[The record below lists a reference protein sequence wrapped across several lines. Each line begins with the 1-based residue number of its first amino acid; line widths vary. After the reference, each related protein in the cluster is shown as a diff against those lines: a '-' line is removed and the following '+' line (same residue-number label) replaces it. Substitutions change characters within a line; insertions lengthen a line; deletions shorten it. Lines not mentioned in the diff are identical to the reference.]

1 MPELARRSPTPAP
14 YTPNAILRWLYRR
27 FFAHIRVD
35 ENWSRG
41 VRDAASKGVVVYVM
55 RSLSFLDFIC
65 LDFLLK
71 KFGLPLVRFVNDL
84 GLWILEP
91 FGKGERRLSLR
102 RQIPETEALEQTV
115 GDGFSA
121 LLFLRRP
128 PKLGSQT
135 RRGRELEVDLIEAL
149 VARQRTSSQPILL
162 VPQTFVWSKLAA
174 TASPSLLDLL
184 FGPVQWPGRVR
195 VLFQFLLNY
204 RDAKLC
210 SGEPFDVRAFLEK
223 NPDLTDEQAADKVR
237 YALLRRME
245 RDRAV
250 ILGPMKKTTARIQ
263 DELLRSPRVRTQ
275 IEQYAGDK
283 GISYAKAENVA
294 RKQLRRLCAKQ
305 SLLVVDLL
313 HRFFTWVW
321 SKMYD
326 GVVLD
331 KDGLERVR
339 EAARDASLVLLPSH
353 KSHIDYLVLSDMLYG
368 HAMMPPLIAAGDNL
382 SFWPLGV
389 LLRRGG
395 AFFIRRS
402 FHGDALYPVLVEA
415 YVRKLLAEGFTI
427 EFFLEGGR
435 SRIGKP
441 LPPKYGLLSMVFESA
456 SKLRSTKVKL
466 VPISIG
472 YERIIEERSFVHEL
486 SGGDKQSENVSDL
499 IKSSSILR
507 SKWGRLYVQFGDIID
522 FDEFKEETVQRSG
535 GEISSLDDIT
545 PEQQRNAVR
554 ALAHKVM
561 YSINEV
567 TVVTPAALVATALL
581 SHQKRGMTRASLLT
595 ACEDLLATLDV
606 MQARIA
612 QQLRIGEGRIREDTI
627 DEALHLFLDARLIIA
642 HDTGPDPIYTIHS
655 ERRIA
660 LEYYQ
665 NTIIH
670 FFVPR
675 AMISASVLVDN
686 EQWVD
691 VARLND
697 RVRQLSRLF
706 KHEFMYRTDAT
717 FDEIF
722 QDALRDMAKDGEIDL
737 REGYA
742 QATEGAMRHRIER
755 YAMMLQ
761 TFFESYLLALRGA
774 EIVLDGPIPRKD
786 WYKRTLAL
794 GQQMYLAGEIE
805 RRESLSKLKLETA
818 LKALQDYRLVQ
829 LNEDILERGED
840 VESVADLH
848 APLLAL
854 GWVGA
859 TGTLS
864 RDAKVAKRKVVLHWV
879 VGVELPQR
887 SGDLL
892 GRCPGCCASIRQ
904 SEIAADSMDVCIDGD
919 DEVGGRNRPEAEV
932 DAIRRANHPTRVE
945 DEALACASGTRIA
958 DQVA

>member
-1 MPELARRSPTPAP
+1 MTNMPELARRSPTPSP
-14 YTPNAILRWLYRR
+14 YAPNAILRWLYRR

-41 VRDAASKGVVVYVM
+41 VREAASKGVVVYVM
-55 RSLSFLDFIC
+55 RSLSFLDFLC

-115 GDGFSA
+115 GDGYSA

-128 PKLGSQT
+128 PKFGSQA

-149 VARQRTSSQPILL
+149 VAKQRISSQPILL
-162 VPQTFVWSKLAA
+162 VPQTFVWSKQAA

-195 VLFQFLLNY
+195 VLCQFLLNY
-204 RDAKLC
+204 RDAKLR
-210 SGEPFDVRAFLEK
+210 SGEPFNLQEFLEK
-223 NPDLTDEQAADKVR
+223 SPDLTDAEAADKVR

-245 RDRAV
+245 RDRTV

-263 DELLRSPRVRTQ
+263 DELLRSPRVRSH
-275 IEQYAGDK
+275 IELYAEEK

-294 RKQLRRLCAKQ
+294 RKQLRHLCAKQ
-305 SLLVVDLL
+305 SLFVVDIL

-331 KDGLERVR
+331 KEGLERVR

-368 HAMMPPLIAAGDNL
+368 HALMPPLIAAGDNL
-382 SFWPLGV
+382 SFWPIGV

-402 FHGDALYPVLVEA
+402 FHGDTLYPVLVEA

-435 SRIGKP
+435 SRIGKS
-441 LPPKYGLLSMVFESA
+441 LPPRYGLLSMVFASA
-456 SKLRSTKVKL
+456 SKLRGTKVKL

-522 FDEFKEETVQRSG
+522 FDEFQAETVQRSG
-535 GEISSLDDIT
+535 VELSNIDDIT
-545 PEQQRNAVR
+545 AEQQRNAVR

-581 SHQKRGMTRASLLT
+581 SHQKRGMTRASLLS
-595 ACEDLLATLDV
+595 ACEDLLAVLDV

-612 QQLRIGEGRIREDTI
+612 HQLRIGDGRIREDTI

-642 HDTGPDPIYTIHS
+642 HDTGPEPIYTIDS

-675 AMISASVLVDN
+675 ALISAALLVDT

-691 VARLND
+691 IARLND
-697 RVRQLSRLF
+697 RVQQLSRVF

-717 FDEIF
+717 FDDIF
-722 QDALRDMAKDGEIDL
+722 QDALLDMARGGEIEVRD
-737 REGYA
+737 GYA
-742 QATEGAMRHRIER
+742 QATEGAMRHRLER
-755 YAMMLQ
+755 YAVMLQ

-774 EIVLDGPIPRKD
+774 EIVLDGPIPKKD

-818 LKALQDYRLVQ
+818 LKALQDYRLIQ
-829 LNEDILERGED
+829 LNDDMLERGEG

-848 APLLAL
+848 ALEPKL
-854 GWVGA
+854 
-859 TGTLS
+859 TGFL
-864 RDAKVAKRKVVLHWV
+864 R
-879 VGVELPQR
+879 
-887 SGDLL
+887 
-892 GRCPGCCASIRQ
+892 
-904 SEIAADSMDVCIDGD
+904 
-919 DEVGGRNRPEAEV
+919 
-932 DAIRRANHPTRVE
+932 
-945 DEALACASGTRIA
+945 
-958 DQVA
+958 

>member
-1 MPELARRSPTPAP
+1 MTNMPELARRSPTPSP
-14 YTPNAILRWLYRR
+14 YSPNAILRWLYRR

-35 ENWSRG
+35 EKWSRG

-102 RQIPETEALEQTV
+102 RQIPETEALEQAV
-115 GDGFSA
+115 GDGYSA

-128 PKLGSQT
+128 PKFGSQA
-135 RRGRELEVDLIEAL
+135 RRGRELEVDLIAAL
-149 VARQRTSSQPILL
+149 VAKQRTSSQPILL
-162 VPQTFVWSKLAA
+162 VPQTFVWSKQAA
-174 TASPSLLDLL
+174 TASPGLLDLL

-204 RDAKLC
+204 RDAKLR
-210 SGEPFDVRAFLEK
+210 SGEPFNLQEFLAKSPE
-223 NPDLTDEQAADKVR
+223 LTNCEAADKIR
-237 YALLRRME
+237 YGLLRRME

-263 DELLRSPRVRTQ
+263 DELLRSPRVRAH
-275 IEQYAGDK
+275 IERVADEK
-283 GISYAKAENVA
+283 GMSYAKAENVA
-294 RKQLRRLCAKQ
+294 RKQLKHLCAKQ
-305 SLLVVDLL
+305 SLFVVDLS
-313 HRFFTWVW
+313 HRFLTWVW

-326 GVVLD
+326 GVDLD
-331 KDGLERVR
+331 KEGLERVR
-339 EAARDASLVLLPSH
+339 EAAHDASLVLLPSH

-368 HAMMPPLIAAGDNL
+368 NALMPPLVAAGDNL
-382 SFWPLGV
+382 SFWPIGI

-395 AFFIRRS
+395 AFFIRRD
-402 FHGDALYPVLVEA
+402 FHDDTLYPVLVEA
-415 YVRKLLAEGFTI
+415 YMRKLLAEGFTL

-441 LPPKYGLLSMVFESA
+441 LPPKYGLLSMIVDSA
-456 SKLRSTKVKL
+456 VKLRGTKVKL

-486 SGGDKQSENVSDL
+486 AGGDKPSENVGDL

-507 SKWGRLYVQFGDIID
+507 SKWGRLYVQFGEIID
-522 FDEFKEETVQRSG
+522 FDDFQADTLQRLG
-535 GEISSLDDIT
+535 GESSSMDDISA
-545 PEQQRNAVR
+545 EQQRNAVR

-581 SHQKRGMTRASLLT
+581 SHQKRGMTRASLLS
-595 ACEDLLATLDV
+595 ACTDLLATLDV
-606 MQARIA
+606 MHARIA

-642 HDTGPDPIYTIHS
+642 HDTGPEPIYTIHS

-675 AMISASVLVDN
+675 ALISAALLVDT
-686 EQWVD
+686 EEWVD
-691 VARLND
+691 ITRLND
-697 RVRQLSRLF
+697 RVQQLSRVF

-722 QDALRDMAKDGEIDL
+722 QDALRDMTQDGEIEL
-737 REGYA
+737 RDGYA
-742 QATEGAMRHRIER
+742 KAAEGAMRQRLER
-755 YAMMLQ
+755 YAAMLQ

-818 LKALQDYRLVQ
+818 LKALQDYRLIQ
-829 LNEDILERGED
+829 LNDDTLERGD
-840 VESVADLH
+840 GVESVADLH
-848 APLLAL
+848 ALEPKL
-854 GWVGA
+854 
-859 TGTLS
+859 TGFL
-864 RDAKVAKRKVVLHWV
+864 R
-879 VGVELPQR
+879 
-887 SGDLL
+887 
-892 GRCPGCCASIRQ
+892 
-904 SEIAADSMDVCIDGD
+904 
-919 DEVGGRNRPEAEV
+919 
-932 DAIRRANHPTRVE
+932 
-945 DEALACASGTRIA
+945 
-958 DQVA
+958 

>member
-1 MPELARRSPTPAP
+1 MTNLPELARRSATPAP

-41 VRDAASKGVVVYVM
+41 VREAASQGVVVYVM
-55 RSLSFLDFIC
+55 RSLSFLDFLC

-102 RQIPETEALEQTV
+102 RQIPETEALERTV
-115 GDGFSA
+115 GDGYSA

-128 PKLGSQT
+128 PKLGT
-135 RRGRELEVDLIEAL
+135 KARRGRKLETDLIATL
-149 VARQRTSSQPILL
+149 VAKQRVSSRPILL
-162 VPQTFVWSKLAA
+162 VPQTFIWSKQPETA
-174 TASPSLLDLL
+174 TPSLIDLL

-195 VLFQFLLNY
+195 VFFQFLLNY
-204 RDAKLC
+204 RDAKLR
-210 SGEPFDVRAFLEK
+210 SGEPFNLKEFLEK
-223 NPDLTDEQAADKVR
+223 NPELQDSEAADKVR

-250 ILGPMKKTTARIQ
+250 IIGPMKKTTARIQ
-263 DELLRSPRVRTQ
+263 DEILRSPRVRAHV
-275 IEQYAGDK
+275 EQYAKDK
-283 GISYAKAENVA
+283 GIPYSRAEGIA
-294 RKQLRRLCAKQ
+294 RKQLQKLCAKQ
-305 SLLVVDLL
+305 SLFVVDLM
-313 HRFFTWVW
+313 HRFLTWMW

-331 KDGLERVR
+331 KEGLERLR

-353 KSHIDYLVLSDMLYG
+353 KSHIDYLVLSDQLYS
-368 HAMMPPLIAAGDNL
+368 HAMMPPVIAAGENL
-382 SFWPLGV
+382 GFWPLGT

-402 FHGDALYPVLVEA
+402 FHGDSLYPVIVEA
-415 YVRKLLAEGFTI
+415 YMRKLIAEGFTV

-435 SRIGKP
+435 SRTGKA
-441 LPPKYGLLSMVFESA
+441 LPPKYGLLSMVVDSA
-456 SKLRSTKVKL
+456 TKLHGTKVKL

-486 SGGDKQSENVSDL
+486 SGGDKQSENMGGL
-499 IKSSSILR
+499 IKSSSVLR
-507 SKWGRLYVQFGDIID
+507 SKWGRLYVQFGEIID
-522 FDEFKEETVQRSG
+522 FDEFATNLVQRQGSAG
-535 GEISSLDDIT
+535 ATIAEIG
-545 PEQQRNAVR
+545 EQQQRAAVR

-561 YSINEV
+561 YLINEV

-581 SHQKRGMTRASLLT
+581 SHQKRGMTRESLLG
-595 ACEDLLATLDV
+595 ACESLMETLEK
-606 MQARIA
+606 MNARVA
-612 QQLRIGEGRIREDTI
+612 HQLRIGDGRIRQDTI
-627 DEALHLFLDARLIIA
+627 EEAVSLFLDARLIVA
-642 HDTGPDPIYTIHS
+642 HDTGPEPIYTIDS

-675 AMISASVLVDN
+675 ALIAAGLLVDKD
-686 EQWVD
+686 QWASR
-691 VARLND
+691 ARLND
-697 RVRQLSRLF
+697 RVQQLSRLF
-706 KHEFMYRTDAT
+706 KHEFIFQTDAT

-722 QDALRDMAKDGEIDL
+722 DDTLHAMADDGEVEI
-737 REGYA
+737 RNGFV
-742 QATEGAMRHRIER
+742 QATEGLVRQRLER
-755 YAMMLQ
+755 YAIMLQ

-774 EIVLDGPIPRKD
+774 EIVLDGPIPKKD

-818 LKALQDYRLVQ
+818 LKALEDYRLVR
-829 LNEDILERGED
+829 LKGETLERGD
-840 VESVADLH
+840 GVESVADLH
-848 APLLAL
+848 ALEPKL
-854 GWVGA
+854 
-859 TGTLS
+859 TGFL
-864 RDAKVAKRKVVLHWV
+864 R
-879 VGVELPQR
+879 
-887 SGDLL
+887 
-892 GRCPGCCASIRQ
+892 
-904 SEIAADSMDVCIDGD
+904 
-919 DEVGGRNRPEAEV
+919 
-932 DAIRRANHPTRVE
+932 
-945 DEALACASGTRIA
+945 
-958 DQVA
+958 

>member
-1 MPELARRSPTPAP
+1 MTNLPELARRSPTPAP
-14 YTPNAILRWLYRR
+14 YSPNAILRWLYRR

-41 VRDAASKGVVVYVM
+41 VREAASKGVVVYVM
-55 RSLSFLDFIC
+55 RSLSFLDFLC

-102 RQIPETEALEQTV
+102 RQIPEAEALQQTV

-128 PKLGSQT
+128 PKFGSQA
-135 RRGRELEVDLIEAL
+135 RRGRELEVDLIETL
-149 VARQRTSSQPILL
+149 VAKQRISAQAILL
-162 VPQTFVWSKLAA
+162 VPQTFVWSKQAG

-195 VLFQFLLNY
+195 VFCQFLLNY
-204 RDAKLC
+204 RDAKLR
-210 SGEPFDVRAFLEK
+210 SGEPFNLHEFLEK
-223 NPDLTDEQAADKVR
+223 NPDLADSEAADKVR

-250 ILGPMKKTTARIQ
+250 IIGPMKKTTARIQ
-263 DELLRSPRVRTQ
+263 DELLRSPRVRTH
-275 IEQYAGDK
+275 IEQYAAEKD
-283 GISYAKAENVA
+283 ISYTKAEGIA
-294 RKQLRRLCAKQ
+294 LKQLQKLCAKQ
-305 SLLVVDLL
+305 SLFVVDLM
-313 HRFFTWVW
+313 HRFLTWVW

-326 GVVLD
+326 GVVID
-331 KDGLERVR
+331 KEGIERLR
-339 EAARDASLVLLPSH
+339 EASRDASLVLLPSH

-368 HAMMPPLIAAGDNL
+368 NALMPPLIAAGENL
-382 SFWPLGV
+382 SFWPIGI

-402 FHGDALYPVLVEA
+402 FQDDSLYPALVEA
-415 YVRKLLAEGFTI
+415 YVRKLIAEGFTI

-435 SRIGKP
+435 SRTGKA
-441 LPPKYGLLSMVFESA
+441 LPPKYGLLSMVFDSA
-456 SKLRSTKVKL
+456 LKLHGTKVKL

-486 SGGDKQSENVSDL
+486 SGGDKQSENVGDL

-507 SKWGRLYVQFGDIID
+507 SKWGRLYVQFGEIID
-522 FDEFKEETVQRSG
+522 FDDVKEELMQRAG
-535 GEISSLDDIT
+535 RELPGDEAIT
-545 PEQQRNAVR
+545 PDRQRNAVR

-595 ACEDLLATLDV
+595 ACQDLLATLDV
-606 MQARIA
+606 MDARIA
-612 QQLRIGEGRIREDTI
+612 HQLRIGDARIREDTI

-642 HDTGPDPIYTIHS
+642 HDTGPEPIYTIDS

-675 AMISASVLVDN
+675 ALIAAALLVDMD
-686 EQWVD
+686 QWVD
-691 VARLND
+691 IARLND
-697 RVRQLSRLF
+697 RVQQLSRLF
-706 KHEFMYRTDAT
+706 KHEFIYRTDAT

-722 QDALRDMAKDGEIDL
+722 EDALRDMDKDGEVEV

-742 QATEGAMRHRIER
+742 QASEGAMRHRLER

-774 EIVLDGPIPRKD
+774 EIILDGPIPKKE

-818 LKALQDYRLVQ
+818 LKALQDYKLVQ
-829 LNEDILERGED
+829 LNGDILERGEG
-840 VESVADLH
+840 VEAVSDLH
-848 APLLAL
+848 ELEPKL
-854 GWVGA
+854 
-859 TGTLS
+859 TGFL
-864 RDAKVAKRKVVLHWV
+864 R
-879 VGVELPQR
+879 
-887 SGDLL
+887 
-892 GRCPGCCASIRQ
+892 
-904 SEIAADSMDVCIDGD
+904 
-919 DEVGGRNRPEAEV
+919 
-932 DAIRRANHPTRVE
+932 
-945 DEALACASGTRIA
+945 
-958 DQVA
+958 

>member
-14 YTPNAILRWLYRR
+14 YSPNAILRWLYRR

-55 RSLSFLDFIC
+55 RSLSFLDFLC

-91 FGKGERRLSLR
+91 FGKGERRLSFR
-102 RQIPETEALEQTV
+102 RQIPEAEAFEQTV
-115 GDGFSA
+115 GDGHSA

-128 PKLGSQT
+128 PKFGSQA
-135 RRGRELEVDLIEAL
+135 RRGRRLEVDLIETL
-149 VARQRTSSQPILL
+149 VARQRTSSQPTLL
-162 VPQTFVWSKLAA
+162 VPQTFVWSKQAG
-174 TASPSLLDLL
+174 TASPGLLDLL

-195 VLFQFLLNY
+195 VFFQFLLNY

-210 SGEPFDVRAFLEK
+210 SGEPFDLQEFLAK
-223 NPDLTDEQAADKVR
+223 NPGLTDAEAADKIR

-250 ILGPMKKTTARIQ
+250 ILGPMKKSSARLQ
-263 DELLRSPRVRTQ
+263 DELLRSPRVRTH
-275 IEQYAGDK
+275 IERYAEEK
-283 GISYAKAENVA
+283 GIAYAKAENVA

-305 SLLVVDLL
+305 SLFVVDLM
-313 HRFFTWVW
+313 HRFLTWVW

-326 GVVLD
+326 GVDFD
-331 KDGLERVR
+331 KEGLERVR

-368 HAMMPPLIAAGDNL
+368 NAMMAPVIAAGDNL
-382 SFWPLGV
+382 TFWPIGV

-395 AFFIRRS
+395 AFFIRRN
-402 FHGDALYPVLVEA
+402 FHGDTLYPALVEA
-415 YVRKLLAEGFTI
+415 YIRKLLVEGFTI

-435 SRIGKP
+435 SRTGKA
-441 LPPKYGLLSMVFESA
+441 LPPKYGLLSMLFQSA
-456 SKLRSTKVKL
+456 SKLHGTKVKL

-486 SGGDKQSENVSDL
+486 AGGDKHSENVGDL

-507 SKWGRLYVQFGDIID
+507 SKWGRLYVQFGEIID
-522 FDEFKEETVQRSG
+522 FDEFHEETIQRSG
-535 GEISSLDDIT
+535 SELSGTGALT
-545 PEQQRNAVR
+545 AEQQRNAVR

-581 SHQKRGMTRASLLT
+581 SHQKRGMTRASLMS

-606 MQARIA
+606 MKARIA
-612 QQLRIGEGRIREDTI
+612 HQLRIGDGRIREDTI
-627 DEALHLFLDARLIIA
+627 DEALRLFLDARLIVA
-642 HDTGPDPIYTIHS
+642 HDTGPEPIYTIDS

-675 AMISASVLVDN
+675 ALISAALLVDT

-691 VARLND
+691 ITRLND
-697 RVRQLSRLF
+697 RVQQLSRVF
-706 KHEFMYRTDAT
+706 KHEFIYRTDAT

-722 QDALRDMAKDGEIDL
+722 QDALCDMAHDGEIEVRD
-737 REGYA
+737 GYA
-742 QATEGAMRHRIER
+742 QATEGAMRHRLER
-755 YAMMLQ
+755 YAMLLQ

-774 EIVLDGPIPRKD
+774 EIVLDGPIPKKD

-818 LKALQDYRLVQ
+818 LKALQDYQLIR
-829 LNEDILERGED
+829 LNEDILERGEGIEG
-840 VESVADLH
+840 VSDLH
-848 APLLAL
+848 ALEPKL
-854 GWVGA
+854 
-859 TGTLS
+859 TGFL
-864 RDAKVAKRKVVLHWV
+864 R
-879 VGVELPQR
+879 
-887 SGDLL
+887 
-892 GRCPGCCASIRQ
+892 
-904 SEIAADSMDVCIDGD
+904 
-919 DEVGGRNRPEAEV
+919 
-932 DAIRRANHPTRVE
+932 
-945 DEALACASGTRIA
+945 
-958 DQVA
+958 

>member
-848 APLLAL
+848 ALEPKL
-854 GWVGA
+854 
-859 TGTLS
+859 TGFL
-864 RDAKVAKRKVVLHWV
+864 R
-879 VGVELPQR
+879 
-887 SGDLL
+887 
-892 GRCPGCCASIRQ
+892 
-904 SEIAADSMDVCIDGD
+904 
-919 DEVGGRNRPEAEV
+919 
-932 DAIRRANHPTRVE
+932 
-945 DEALACASGTRIA
+945 
-958 DQVA
+958 

>member
-1 MPELARRSPTPAP
+1 MTNMPELARRPATPAP
-14 YTPNAILRWLYRR
+14 YAPNAIMRWLYRR

-41 VRDAASKGVVVYVM
+41 VREAASRGVVVYVM
-55 RSLSFLDFIC
+55 RSLSFLDFLC

-102 RQIPETEALEQTV
+102 RQIPEAEALETTV

-128 PKLGSQT
+128 PKLGT
-135 RRGRELEVDLIEAL
+135 KARRGRELEVDLIATL
-149 VARQRTSSQPILL
+149 VAKQRVSPRPILL
-162 VPQTFVWSKLAA
+162 VPQTFVWSKQPETA
-174 TASPSLLDLL
+174 TPGLLDLL

-195 VLFQFLLNY
+195 VFFQFLLNY
-204 RDAKLC
+204 RDAKLR
-210 SGEPFDVRAFLEK
+210 SGEPFDLQEFLEK
-223 NPDLTDEQAADKVR
+223 NPDLTDSEAADKVR

-250 ILGPMKKTTARIQ
+250 IIGPMKKTTARIQ
-263 DELLRSPRVRTQ
+263 DEILRSPRVRGH
-275 IEQYAGDK
+275 IEHYAVEK
-283 GISYAKAENVA
+283 RISYSRAEGVA
-294 RKQLRRLCAKQ
+294 RKQLQKLCAKQ
-305 SLLVVDLL
+305 SLFVVDIM
-313 HRFFTWVW
+313 HRFLTWMW

-331 KDGLERVR
+331 KEGLERVR
-339 EAARDASLVLLPSH
+339 DAARDASLVLLPSH
-353 KSHIDYLVLSDMLYG
+353 KSHIDYLVLSDQLYA
-368 HAMMPPLIAAGDNL
+368 HAMMPPLIAAGENL
-382 SFWPLGV
+382 SFFPLGA

-395 AFFIRRS
+395 AYFIRRS
-402 FHGDALYPVLVEA
+402 FHGDSLYPVLVQA
-415 YVRKLLAEGFTI
+415 YMRKLIAEGFTV

-435 SRIGKP
+435 SRTGKA
-441 LPPKYGLLSMVFESA
+441 LPPKYGLLSMVVDSA
-456 SKLRSTKVKL
+456 TKLRRTQVKL

-486 SGGDKQSENVSDL
+486 SGGDKQSENMGGL
-499 IKSSSILR
+499 IKSSSVLR

-522 FDEFKEETVQRSG
+522 FDEFVSNLVARQGSAGATIA
-535 GEISSLDDIT
+535 EIG
-545 PEQQRNAVR
+545 EQQQRAAVR

-581 SHQKRGMTRASLLT
+581 SHRKRGMTRESLLD
-595 ACEDLLATLDV
+595 ACESLMRMLENR
-606 MQARIA
+606 QARVA
-612 QQLRIGEGRIREDTI
+612 HQLRVGDGRIREDTI
-627 DEALHLFLDARLIIA
+627 DEALALFIDARLIVA
-642 HDTGPDPIYTIHS
+642 HDTGPEPIYTIDS

-675 AMISASVLVDN
+675 ALVSAALLIDK
-686 EQWVD
+686 EQW
-691 VARLND
+691 AERTRLND
-697 RVRQLSRLF
+697 RVQQLSRLF
-706 KHEFMYRTDAT
+706 KHEFIFRTDAT

-722 QDALRDMAKDGEIDL
+722 DDTLHAMAHDGEIEIRD
-737 REGYA
+737 GHV
-742 QATEGAMRHRIER
+742 QATEGLKRQRIER
-755 YAMMLQ
+755 YAVMLQ

-774 EIVLDGPIPRKD
+774 EIVLDGPISKKD

-818 LKALQDYRLVQ
+818 LKALQDYELVQ
-829 LNEDILERGED
+829 INDDILERGGG

-848 APLLAL
+848 ALEPKL
-854 GWVGA
+854 
-859 TGTLS
+859 TGFL
-864 RDAKVAKRKVVLHWV
+864 R
-879 VGVELPQR
+879 
-887 SGDLL
+887 
-892 GRCPGCCASIRQ
+892 
-904 SEIAADSMDVCIDGD
+904 
-919 DEVGGRNRPEAEV
+919 
-932 DAIRRANHPTRVE
+932 
-945 DEALACASGTRIA
+945 
-958 DQVA
+958 

>member
-1 MPELARRSPTPAP
+1 MRE
-14 YTPNAILRWLYRR
+14 
-27 FFAHIRVD
+27 
-35 ENWSRG
+35 
-41 VRDAASKGVVVYVM
+41 AASKGVVVYVM
-55 RSLSFLDFIC
+55 RSLSFLDFLC

-102 RQIPETEALEQTV
+102 RQIPEAEALEQTV

-128 PKLGSQT
+128 PKFGSQA
-135 RRGRELEVDLIEAL
+135 RRGRDLEVDLIETL
-149 VARQRTSSQPILL
+149 VARQRTTPQPILL
-162 VPQTFVWSKLAA
+162 VPQTFVWSKQAG

-195 VLFQFLLNY
+195 VFCQFLLNY
-204 RDAKLC
+204 RDAKLR
-210 SGEPFDVRAFLEK
+210 SGEPFDIKEFIEK
-223 NPDLTDEQAADKVR
+223 NPGLTDAEAADKVR
-237 YALLRRME
+237 YVLLRRME

-250 ILGPMKKTTARIQ
+250 IIGPMKKTTARIQ
-263 DELLRSPRVRTQ
+263 DELLRSPRVRTD
-275 IEQYAGDK
+275 IERYADEK
-283 GISYAKAENVA
+283 GISYAKAEA
-294 RKQLRRLCAKQ
+294 AAHKQLRKLCARQ
-305 SLLVVDLL
+305 SLFVIDLL

-339 EAARDASLVLLPSH
+339 EAAGDASLVLLPSH

-368 HAMMPPLIAAGDNL
+368 NALMPPLIAAGENL
-382 SFWPLGV
+382 SFWPIGA

-402 FHGDALYPVLVEA
+402 FHDDSLYPVLVEA
-415 YVRKLLAEGFTI
+415 YVRKLIAEGFTI

-435 SRIGKP
+435 SRTGKA
-441 LPPKYGLLSMVFESA
+441 LPPKYGLLSMVFDSA
-456 SKLRSTKVKL
+456 SKLRGTKVKL

-486 SGGDKQSENVSDL
+486 SGGDKQSENVGDL
-499 IKSSSILR
+499 LKSSSVLR
-507 SKWGRLYVQFGDIID
+507 SKWGRLYVQFGEIID
-522 FDEFKEETVQRSG
+522 FDEVEKEMVQRSR
-535 GEISSLDDIT
+535 GEISSADAIT
-545 PEQQRNAVR
+545 DEQQRSAVR

-581 SHQKRGMTRASLLT
+581 SHRKRGMTRASLLT
-595 ACEDLLATLDV
+595 ACQDLLATLDV
-606 MQARIA
+606 MDARIA
-612 QQLRIGEGRIREDTI
+612 HQLRIGDGRIREDTI

-642 HDTGPDPIYTIHS
+642 HDTGPEPIYTIDS

-675 AMISASVLVDN
+675 ALISAGVLVDMD
-686 EQWVD
+686 EWVD

-697 RVRQLSRLF
+697 RVQQLSRVF
-706 KHEFMYRTDAT
+706 KHEFIYRTDAT

-722 QDALRDMAKDGEIDL
+722 QDALRDMAEDGEVEL
-737 REGYA
+737 RDGHV
-742 QATEGAMRHRIER
+742 QASEGAMRHRLER
-755 YAMMLQ
+755 YAVMLQ

-774 EIVLDGPIPRKD
+774 EIVLDGPIPKKD

-818 LKALQDYRLVQ
+818 LKALQDYQ
-829 LNEDILERGED
+829 LIELNGDILERGEG
-840 VESVADLH
+840 VEGVSDLH
-848 APLLAL
+848 ALEPKL
-854 GWVGA
+854 
-859 TGTLS
+859 TGFL
-864 RDAKVAKRKVVLHWV
+864 R
-879 VGVELPQR
+879 
-887 SGDLL
+887 
-892 GRCPGCCASIRQ
+892 
-904 SEIAADSMDVCIDGD
+904 
-919 DEVGGRNRPEAEV
+919 
-932 DAIRRANHPTRVE
+932 
-945 DEALACASGTRIA
+945 
-958 DQVA
+958 

>member
-14 YTPNAILRWLYRR
+14 YTPNAMLRWLYRR

-41 VRDAASKGVVVYVM
+41 VREAASKGVVVYVM

-102 RQIPETEALEQTV
+102 RQIPETEALEQAV

-128 PKLGSQT
+128 PKIGSQT
-135 RRGRELEVDLIEAL
+135 RRGRELEVDLIAAL
-149 VARQRTSSQPILL
+149 VARQRTSAQPILL

-210 SGEPFDVRAFLEK
+210 SGEPFDVREFLEK
-223 NPDLTDEQAADKVR
+223 NPDLTDEEAADKVR

-263 DELLRSPRVRTQ
+263 DELLRSPRVRTH
-275 IEQYAGDK
+275 IEQYARDK
-283 GISYAKAENVA
+283 GISYARAENVG

-305 SLLVVDLL
+305 SLFVVDLL

-331 KDGLERVR
+331 KEGLERVR

-368 HAMMPPLIAAGDNL
+368 HALMPPLIAAGDNL
-382 SFWPLGV
+382 SFWPIGV

-402 FHGDALYPVLVEA
+402 FQGDTLYPVLVEA

-435 SRIGKP
+435 SRIGKA

-486 SGGDKQSENVSDL
+486 SGGDKQSENVGDL

-522 FDEFKEETVQRSG
+522 FDEFKEETVQRLG
-535 GEISSLDDIT
+535 GELSRIDDIT

-581 SHQKRGMTRASLLT
+581 SHQKRGMTRSSLLS

-606 MQARIA
+606 MRARIA
-612 QQLRIGEGRIREDTI
+612 NQLRIGEGRIREDTI
-627 DEALHLFLDARLIIA
+627 DEALRLFLDARLIIA
-642 HDTGPDPIYTIHS
+642 HDTGPEPIYTIHS

-675 AMISASVLVDN
+675 AMISASVLVDT

-717 FDEIF
+717 FSEIF
-722 QDALRDMAKDGEIDL
+722 QDALRDMANDGEIDL

-742 QATEGAMRHRIER
+742 QATEGTMRHRLER
-755 YAMMLQ
+755 YAIMLQ

-774 EIVLDGPIPRKD
+774 EIVLDGPIPKKD

-829 LNEDILERGED
+829 LNADILERGAG

-848 APLLAL
+848 ALEPKL
-854 GWVGA
+854 
-859 TGTLS
+859 TGFL
-864 RDAKVAKRKVVLHWV
+864 R
-879 VGVELPQR
+879 
-887 SGDLL
+887 
-892 GRCPGCCASIRQ
+892 
-904 SEIAADSMDVCIDGD
+904 
-919 DEVGGRNRPEAEV
+919 
-932 DAIRRANHPTRVE
+932 
-945 DEALACASGTRIA
+945 
-958 DQVA
+958 

>member
-1 MPELARRSPTPAP
+1 MTNLPELARRSPTPAP
-14 YTPNAILRWLYRR
+14 YSPNAILRWLYRR

-35 ENWSRG
+35 EKWSRG
-41 VRDAASKGVVVYVM
+41 VREAASQGVVVYVM
-55 RSLSFLDFIC
+55 RSLSFLDFLC

-102 RQIPETEALEQTV
+102 RQIPEAQALEQTV

-128 PKLGSQT
+128 PKFGSQA
-135 RRGRELEVDLIEAL
+135 RRGRDLDVDLIETL
-149 VARQRTSSQPILL
+149 VAKQRINPQSILL
-162 VPQTFVWSKLAA
+162 VPQTFVWSKQAG

-195 VLFQFLLNY
+195 VFCQFLLNY
-204 RDAKLC
+204 RDAKLR
-210 SGEPFDVRAFLEK
+210 SGEPFNLQEFLEK
-223 NPDLTDEQAADKVR
+223 NPELTDAEAADKVR

-250 ILGPMKKTTARIQ
+250 IIGPMKKTTARIQ
-263 DELLRSPRVRTQ
+263 DEILRSPRVRTH
-275 IEQYAGDK
+275 IEQYAAEK
-283 GISYAKAENVA
+283 GISYTKAESIA
-294 RKQLRRLCAKQ
+294 HKQLRKLCAKP
-305 SLLVVDLL
+305 SLFVVDLM

-331 KDGLERVR
+331 KEGLERVR

-368 HAMMPPLIAAGDNL
+368 HALMPPLIAAGENL
-382 SFWPLGV
+382 SFWPIGAV
-389 LLRRGG
+389 LRRGG

-402 FHGDALYPVLVEA
+402 FREDSLYPVLVEA
-415 YVRKLLAEGFTI
+415 YIRKLMAEGFTV

-435 SRIGKP
+435 SRTGKA
-441 LPPKYGLLSMVFESA
+441 LPPKYGLLSMVFDSA
-456 SKLRSTKVKL
+456 SKLRGTKVKL

-486 SGGDKQSENVSDL
+486 SGGDKQSENVGDL

-507 SKWGRLYVQFGDIID
+507 SKWGRLYVQFGEIID
-522 FDEFKEETVQRSG
+522 FDEFTEDLVKRGDGVLPTDG
-535 GEISSLDDIT
+535 AMTADHK
-545 PEQQRNAVR
+545 RNAVR

-581 SHQKRGMTRASLLT
+581 SHQKRGMTRGSLLA
-595 ACEDLLATLDV
+595 ACQDLLATLDA
-606 MQARIA
+606 MDARIA
-612 QQLRIGEGRIREDTI
+612 HQLRIGDARIREDTI
-627 DEALHLFLDARLIIA
+627 DEALHLFLDARLIVA
-642 HDTGPDPIYTIHS
+642 HDTGPEPIYTIDS

-675 AMISASVLVDN
+675 ALIAAGLLVDMD
-686 EQWVD
+686 QWVD
-691 VARLND
+691 IARLND
-697 RVRQLSRLF
+697 RVQQLSRVF
-706 KHEFMYRTDAT
+706 KHEFIYRTDAT
-717 FDEIF
+717 FDQIF
-722 QDALRDMAKDGEIDL
+722 EDALRDMVEAREIEV

-742 QATEGAMRHRIER
+742 QATEGAMRHRLER
-755 YAMMLQ
+755 YAVMLQ

-774 EIVLDGPIPRKD
+774 EIVLDGPIPKKD

-818 LKALQDYRLVQ
+818 LKALQDYELVRLSG
-829 LNEDILERGED
+829 DILERGE
-840 VESVADLH
+840 
-848 APLLAL
+848 
-854 GWVGA
+854 
-859 TGTLS
+859 
-864 RDAKVAKRKVVLHWV
+864 
-879 VGVELPQR
+879 GVEGV
-887 SGDLL
+887 SDL
-892 GRCPGCCASIRQ
+892 
-904 SEIAADSMDVCIDGD
+904 
-919 DEVGGRNRPEAEV
+919 
-932 DAIRRANHPTRVE
+932 RALEPKLTGFLR
-945 DEALACASGTRIA
+945 
-958 DQVA
+958 

>member
-1 MPELARRSPTPAP
+1 MTDLPELARRSPTPAP
-14 YTPNAILRWLYRR
+14 YSPNAILRWLYRR
-27 FFAHIRVD
+27 FFSHIGVD

-41 VRDAASKGVVVYVM
+41 VREAASKGVVVYVM

-102 RQIPETEALEQTV
+102 RQIPEAAALERTV
-115 GDGFSA
+115 GDGYSA

-128 PKLGSQT
+128 PKFGSKA
-135 RRGRELEVDLIEAL
+135 RRGRELEVDLIATL
-149 VARQRTSSQPILL
+149 VAKQRTSSQPILL
-162 VPQTFVWSKLAA
+162 VPQTFVWSKQAG

-204 RDAKLC
+204 RDARLR
-210 SGEPFDVRAFLEK
+210 SGEPFDLRSFLARH
-223 NPDLTDEQAADKVR
+223 PDLTDTDAADKVR

-250 ILGPMKKTTARIQ
+250 VLGPMKKTPARIQ
-263 DELLRSPRVRTQ
+263 DELLRSPRLRVQ
-275 IEQYAGDK
+275 IERYANEK

-294 RKQLRRLCAKQ
+294 RKQLRRLCARQ
-305 SLLVVDLL
+305 SLFIVDLL
-313 HRFFTWVW
+313 HRFLTWVW

-331 KDGLERVR
+331 KEGLERVR

-353 KSHIDYLVLSDMLYG
+353 KSHIDYLVLSDQLYG
-368 HAMMPPLIAAGDNL
+368 NALMPPLIAAGENL
-382 SFWPLGV
+382 SFWPIGV

-395 AFFIRRS
+395 AFFIRRT
-402 FHGDALYPVLVEA
+402 FHGDSLYPALVEA

-435 SRIGKP
+435 SRTGKA
-441 LPPKYGLLSMVFESA
+441 LPPKYGLLSMMFDSA
-456 SKLRSTKVKL
+456 TKLNGTKVKL

-472 YERIIEERSFVHEL
+472 YERIIEEHSFVHEL
-486 SGGDKQSENVSDL
+486 SGGDKQSENVGDL

-507 SKWGRLYVQFGDIID
+507 SKWGRLYVQFGEIID
-522 FDEFKEETVQRSG
+522 FDEFKRETIQRTGDQVSNA
-535 GEISSLDDIT
+535 DPDA

-581 SHQKRGMTRASLLT
+581 SHRKRGMTRASLVS
-595 ACEDLLATLDV
+595 ACHDLLSTLV
-606 MQARIA
+606 GMRARIA
-612 QQLRIGEGRIREDTI
+612 QQLRIGEDRIREDTI
-627 DEALHLFLDARLIIA
+627 DEALHLFLDARLIVA
-642 HDTGPDPIYTIHS
+642 HDTGPEPIYTIDS

-675 AMISASVLVDN
+675 ALISAALSVN
-686 EQWVD
+686 TEQR
-691 VARLND
+691 AKISRLNA
-697 RVRQLSRLF
+697 RVQQLSRLF
-706 KHEFMYRTDAT
+706 KHEFIYRTDAT
-717 FDEIF
+717 FDQIF
-722 QDALRDMAKDGEIDL
+722 DDALRDMTRDGEIEVDDGYIQAA
-737 REGYA
+737 EGVL
-742 QATEGAMRHRIER
+742 RHRLER
-755 YAMMLQ
+755 YAVMLQ

-774 EIVLDGPIPRKD
+774 EIVLDGPIPKKD

-794 GQQMYLAGEIE
+794 GQQMYLSGEIE

-818 LKALQDYRLVQ
+818 LKALQDYRLVH
-829 LNEDILERGED
+829 LNGEILERGDE

-848 APLLAL
+848 ALEPKL
-854 GWVGA
+854 
-859 TGTLS
+859 TGFL
-864 RDAKVAKRKVVLHWV
+864 R
-879 VGVELPQR
+879 
-887 SGDLL
+887 
-892 GRCPGCCASIRQ
+892 
-904 SEIAADSMDVCIDGD
+904 
-919 DEVGGRNRPEAEV
+919 
-932 DAIRRANHPTRVE
+932 
-945 DEALACASGTRIA
+945 
-958 DQVA
+958 

>member
-1 MPELARRSPTPAP
+1 MTNMPELARRSPTPSP
-14 YTPNAILRWLYRR
+14 YAPNAILRWLYRR
-27 FFAHIRVD
+27 FFARIRVD

-41 VRDAASKGVVVYVM
+41 VREAASKGVVVYVM
-55 RSLSFLDFIC
+55 RSLSFLDFLC

-102 RQIPETEALEQTV
+102 RQIPETEALEQAV
-115 GDGFSA
+115 GDGYSA

-128 PKLGSQT
+128 PKFGSQA

-149 VARQRTSSQPILL
+149 VAKQRTSSQPILL
-162 VPQTFVWSKLAA
+162 VPQTFVWSKQAA

-195 VLFQFLLNY
+195 VLCQFLLNY
-204 RDAKLC
+204 RDAKLR
-210 SGEPFDVRAFLEK
+210 SGEPFNLQEFLEK
-223 NPDLTDEQAADKVR
+223 NPGLTDADAADKVR

-263 DELLRSPRVRTQ
+263 DELLRSPRVRTH
-275 IEQYAGDK
+275 IERYAEEK
-283 GISYAKAENVA
+283 GISYAKAEKVA
-294 RKQLRRLCAKQ
+294 HKQLQHLCAKQ
-305 SLLVVDLL
+305 SLLVVDIL
-313 HRFFTWVW
+313 HRFFSWVW

-331 KDGLERVR
+331 KEGLERVR

-368 HAMMPPLIAAGDNL
+368 NALMPPLIAAGDNL
-382 SFWPLGV
+382 SFWPIGA

-402 FHGDALYPVLVEA
+402 FQGDTLYPVLVEA

-456 SKLRSTKVKL
+456 SKLRGTKVKL

-486 SGGDKQSENVSDL
+486 SGGDKQSENVGDL

-522 FDEFKEETVQRSG
+522 FDEFQQETIERSG
-535 GEISSLDDIT
+535 GELSNMDDIT
-545 PEQQRNAVR
+545 AAQHRNAVQ

-581 SHQKRGMTRASLLT
+581 SHQKRGMTRASLLS
-595 ACEDLLATLDV
+595 ACEDLLAMLDV

-612 QQLRIGEGRIREDTI
+612 HQLRISDGRIREDTI

-642 HDTGPDPIYTIHS
+642 HDTGPEPIYTIDS

-665 NTIIH
+665 NT
-670 FFVPR
+670 R
-675 AMISASVLVDN
+675 VDI
-686 EQWVD
+686 
-691 VARLND
+691 ARLND
-697 RVRQLSRLF
+697 RVQQLSRVF
-706 KHEFMYRTDAT
+706 KYEFMYRTDAT
-717 FDEIF
+717 FDDIF
-722 QDALRDMAKDGEIDL
+722 QDALRDMARDGEIEL
-737 REGYA
+737 RDGYA
-742 QATEGAMRHRIER
+742 QATEGAMRHRLER
-755 YAMMLQ
+755 YAVMLQ

-774 EIVLDGPIPRKD
+774 EIVLDGPIPKKD

-818 LKALQDYRLVQ
+818 LKALEDYRLIR
-829 LNEDILERGED
+829 LNDDILERGEG

-848 APLLAL
+848 ALEPKL
-854 GWVGA
+854 
-859 TGTLS
+859 TGFL
-864 RDAKVAKRKVVLHWV
+864 R
-879 VGVELPQR
+879 
-887 SGDLL
+887 
-892 GRCPGCCASIRQ
+892 
-904 SEIAADSMDVCIDGD
+904 
-919 DEVGGRNRPEAEV
+919 
-932 DAIRRANHPTRVE
+932 
-945 DEALACASGTRIA
+945 
-958 DQVA
+958 

>member
-1 MPELARRSPTPAP
+1 MPELARRSPTPSP
-14 YTPNAILRWLYRR
+14 YSPNAILRWLYRR

-35 ENWSRG
+35 EKWSRG

-102 RQIPETEALEQTV
+102 RQIPETEALEQAV
-115 GDGFSA
+115 GDGYSA

-128 PKLGSQT
+128 PKFGSQA
-135 RRGRELEVDLIEAL
+135 RRGRELEVDLIAAL
-149 VARQRTSSQPILL
+149 VAKQRTSSQPILL
-162 VPQTFVWSKLAA
+162 VPQTFVWSKQAA
-174 TASPSLLDLL
+174 TASPGLLDLL
-184 FGPVQWPGRVR
+184 FGPVQWPGRLR

-204 RDAKLC
+204 RDAKLR
-210 SGEPFDVRAFLEK
+210 SGEPFNLQEFLEK
-223 NPDLTDEQAADKVR
+223 NPELTDCEAADKIR
-237 YALLRRME
+237 YGLLRRME

-263 DELLRSPRVRTQ
+263 DELLRSPRVRAH
-275 IEQYAGDK
+275 IERFAGEK
-283 GISYAKAENVA
+283 GISYAKAEKVA
-294 RKQLRRLCAKQ
+294 RKQLKRLCAKQ
-305 SLLVVDLL
+305 SLFVVDLM
-313 HRFFTWVW
+313 HRFLTWVW

-326 GVVLD
+326 GVDLD
-331 KDGLERVR
+331 KEGLERVR
-339 EAARDASLVLLPSH
+339 AAAHDASLVLLPSH
-353 KSHIDYLVLSDMLYG
+353 KSHIDYLVLSDVLYG
-368 HAMMPPLIAAGDNL
+368 NALMPPVIAAGDNL
-382 SFWPLGV
+382 SFWPLGI

-395 AFFIRRS
+395 AFFIRRNFS
-402 FHGDALYPVLVEA
+402 EDTLYPALVEA
-415 YVRKLLAEGFTI
+415 YMRKLMAEGFTI

-441 LPPKYGLLSMVFESA
+441 LPPKYGLLSMVFDSA
-456 SKLRSTKVKL
+456 TKLRGTKVKF
-466 VPISIG
+466 VPVSIG

-486 SGGDKQSENVSDL
+486 AGGDKHSENVGDL

-507 SKWGRLYVQFGDIID
+507 SKWGRLYVQFGEIID
-522 FDEFKEETVQRSG
+522 FDEFQAETIERSG
-535 GEISSLDDIT
+535 GELSSMDDIT

-567 TVVTPAALVATALL
+567 TVVTPAALVSMALL
-581 SHQKRGMTRASLLT
+581 SHQKRGMTRAALLS
-595 ACEDLLATLDV
+595 ACEDLLATLDI
-606 MQARIA
+606 MHARIA
-612 QQLRIGEGRIREDTI
+612 HQLRIGEGRIREDTI

-642 HDTGPDPIYTIHS
+642 HDTGPEPIYTIHS

-675 AMISASVLVDN
+675 ALISAALLVDT
-686 EQWVD
+686 EEWVD
-691 VARLND
+691 IARLND
-697 RVRQLSRLF
+697 RVQQLSRVF

-722 QDALRDMAKDGEIDL
+722 QDALRDMVTDGEVEVRD
-737 REGYA
+737 GYA
-742 QATEGAMRHRIER
+742 QATEGAMRLRLSR
-755 YAMMLQ
+755 YAAMLQ

-774 EIVLDGPIPRKD
+774 EIVLDGPIPKKD

-818 LKALQDYRLVQ
+818 LKALQDYRLIQV
-829 LNEDILERGED
+829 NDDTLERGEG

-848 APLLAL
+848 ALEPKL
-854 GWVGA
+854 
-859 TGTLS
+859 TGFL
-864 RDAKVAKRKVVLHWV
+864 R
-879 VGVELPQR
+879 
-887 SGDLL
+887 
-892 GRCPGCCASIRQ
+892 
-904 SEIAADSMDVCIDGD
+904 
-919 DEVGGRNRPEAEV
+919 
-932 DAIRRANHPTRVE
+932 
-945 DEALACASGTRIA
+945 
-958 DQVA
+958 

>member
-1 MPELARRSPTPAP
+1 MTNMPELARRSPTPAP

-737 REGYA
+737 REG
-742 QATEGAMRHRIER
+742 
-755 YAMMLQ
+755 
-761 TFFESYLLALRGA
+761 
-774 EIVLDGPIPRKD
+774 
-786 WYKRTLAL
+786 
-794 GQQMYLAGEIE
+794 
-805 RRESLSKLKLETA
+805 
-818 LKALQDYRLVQ
+818 
-829 LNEDILERGED
+829 
-840 VESVADLH
+840 
-848 APLLAL
+848 
-854 GWVGA
+854 
-859 TGTLS
+859 
-864 RDAKVAKRKVVLHWV
+864 
-879 VGVELPQR
+879 
-887 SGDLL
+887 
-892 GRCPGCCASIRQ
+892 
-904 SEIAADSMDVCIDGD
+904 
-919 DEVGGRNRPEAEV
+919 
-932 DAIRRANHPTRVE
+932 
-945 DEALACASGTRIA
+945 
-958 DQVA
+958 

>member
-1 MPELARRSPTPAP
+1 MTNLPELARRSPTPAP
-14 YTPNAILRWLYRR
+14 YSPNAILRWLYRR

-41 VRDAASKGVVVYVM
+41 VREAASKGVVVYVM
-55 RSLSFLDFIC
+55 RSLSFLDFLC

-102 RQIPETEALEQTV
+102 RQIPEAEALQQTV

-128 PKLGSQT
+128 PKFGSQA
-135 RRGRELEVDLIEAL
+135 RRGRELEVDLIETL
-149 VARQRTSSQPILL
+149 VAKQRISAQAILL
-162 VPQTFVWSKLAA
+162 VPQTFVWSKQAG
-174 TASPSLLDLL
+174 TASPSMLDLL

-195 VLFQFLLNY
+195 VFCQFLLNY
-204 RDAKLC
+204 RDAKLR
-210 SGEPFDVRAFLEK
+210 SGEPFDLHEFLEK
-223 NPDLTDEQAADKVR
+223 NPDLTDSEAADKVR

-250 ILGPMKKTTARIQ
+250 IIGPMKKTTARIQ
-263 DELLRSPRVRTQ
+263 DELLRSPRVRTH
-275 IEQYAGDK
+275 IEQYAAEKD
-283 GISYAKAENVA
+283 ISYTKAEGIA
-294 RKQLRRLCAKQ
+294 LKQLQKLCAKQ
-305 SLLVVDLL
+305 SLFVVDLM
-313 HRFFTWVW
+313 HRFLTWVW

-326 GVVLD
+326 GVVID
-331 KDGLERVR
+331 KEGIERLR
-339 EAARDASLVLLPSH
+339 EASRDASLVLLPSH

-368 HAMMPPLIAAGDNL
+368 NALMPPLIAAGENL
-382 SFWPLGV
+382 SFWPIGI

-402 FHGDALYPVLVEA
+402 FQDDSLYPALVEA
-415 YVRKLLAEGFTI
+415 YVRKLIAEGFSI

-435 SRIGKP
+435 SRTGKA
-441 LPPKYGLLSMVFESA
+441 LPPKYGLLSMVFDSA
-456 SKLRSTKVKL
+456 LKLRGTKVKL

-486 SGGDKQSENVSDL
+486 SGGDKQSENVGDL

-507 SKWGRLYVQFGDIID
+507 SKWGRLYVQFGEIID
-522 FDEFKEETVQRSG
+522 FDDVREELMRRAGSEFPGEET
-535 GEISSLDDIT
+535 IT
-545 PEQQRNAVR
+545 PDRQRNAVR

-595 ACEDLLATLDV
+595 ACQDLLATLDV
-606 MQARIA
+606 MDARIA
-612 QQLRIGEGRIREDTI
+612 HQLRIGDARIREDTI
-627 DEALHLFLDARLIIA
+627 DEALHLLLDARLIIA
-642 HDTGPDPIYTIHS
+642 HDTGPEPIYTIDS

-675 AMISASVLVDN
+675 ALIAAALLVDMD
-686 EQWVD
+686 QWVD
-691 VARLND
+691 IARLND
-697 RVRQLSRLF
+697 RVQQLSRLF
-706 KHEFMYRTDAT
+706 KHEFIYRTDAT

-722 QDALRDMAKDGEIDL
+722 EDALRDMDKDGEVEV

-742 QATEGAMRHRIER
+742 QASEGAMRHRLER

-774 EIVLDGPIPRKD
+774 EIILDGPIPKKE

-818 LKALQDYRLVQ
+818 LKALQDYKLVQ
-829 LNEDILERGED
+829 LNGDILERGEG
-840 VESVADLH
+840 VEGVSDLH
-848 APLLAL
+848 ELEPKL
-854 GWVGA
+854 
-859 TGTLS
+859 TGFL
-864 RDAKVAKRKVVLHWV
+864 R
-879 VGVELPQR
+879 
-887 SGDLL
+887 
-892 GRCPGCCASIRQ
+892 
-904 SEIAADSMDVCIDGD
+904 
-919 DEVGGRNRPEAEV
+919 
-932 DAIRRANHPTRVE
+932 
-945 DEALACASGTRIA
+945 
-958 DQVA
+958 